1 MKITVIGCG
10 YVGLVTGACLAK
22 LGHEIT
28 CVDKNADKIAALRCG
43 ECPIYE
49 PGLIELLKSVKFST
63 GITHN
68 DIIFICVGTPQ
79 NMDGSCDISQVLDVA
94 RHIGNA
100 KTVLVTKS
108 TVPVGAGKKIAKL
121 CPNASVVSNP
131 EFLREGQAIHD
142 FMHPDRIVIGGD
154 PIPSAA
160 VGSLYT
166 GIDAPILYT
175 NSESAELI
183 KYASNGFLA
192 MKLAYINELSWL
204 AEETGADINHVTK
217 GMGMDKR
224 IGPDYLKVGP
234 GFGGS
239 CFPKD
244 LAALRSMSPD
254 LKLISQTIDSNCT
267 HQLRLADKI
276 NAMCSPDSTIGVLGT
291 AFKANT
297 DDTRESP
304 ALTIIGMLHSRIKTY
319 DPKATCTHTF
329 EECLAC
335 DYILILT
342 EWDEFRDFETDKP
355 VIDLRGVYK
364 TSQSEP
370 IRGISAPIPLVRQYI
385 DCLPRLDASRV
396 EHAPWHRLSIPKCS
410 SHQA

>member
-1 MKITVIGCG
+1 MMKITVIGCG

-22 LGHEIT
+22 LGHEVT
-28 CVDKNADKIAALRCG
+28 CVDKNADKMAALRRG
-43 ECPIYE
+43 KCPIYE
-49 PGLIELLKSVKFST
+49 PGLAELLKSVKFST
-63 GITHN
+63 EITPT
-68 DIIFICVGTPQ
+68 DVTFICVGTPQ
-79 NMDGSCDISQVLDVA
+79 NIDGSCDISQVLDVA

-108 TVPVGAGKKIAKL
+108 TVPVGTAKKIAEA
-121 CPNASVVSNP
+121 CPNASIVSNP

-160 VGSLYT
+160 VGSLYA
-166 GIDAPILYT
+166 GIDTPILYT

-192 MKLAYINELSWL
+192 MKLAYINEISWL
-204 AEETGADINHVTK
+204 AEEAGANINDVTK
-217 GMGMDKR
+217 GMGMDRR

-244 LAALRSMSPD
+244 LAALRAMSPII
-254 LKLISQTIDSNCT
+254 LKLVNQTIDSNRS

-276 NAMCSPDSTIGVLGT
+276 NTMCSPDSTIGVLGT

-297 DDTRESP
+297 DDTRDSP
-304 ALTIIGMLHSRIKTY
+304 AIAIIDMLHSRIKTY
-319 DPKATCTHTF
+319 DPKAACTHTF

-342 EWDEFRDFETDKP
+342 EWDEFRDFKTDKP

-364 TSQSEP
+364 PSQPE
-370 IRGISAPIPLVRQYI
+370 
-385 DCLPRLDASRV
+385 
-396 EHAPWHRLSIPKCS
+396 SI
-410 SHQA
+410 QEIL